1 MTLRGKGWRKGIGAF
16 LIAGTS
22 VPVALLLP
30 ASCGAA
36 CGACPV
42 SGGCLVIPG
51 AVAVLAAAGHQS
63 DLSGRIRRAIKPDPI
78 SGDGFRPDDIL

>member
-1 MTLRGKGWRKGIGAF
+1 MTLPGRGWRRGIGAF
-16 LIAGTS
+16 IIAGAST
-22 VPVALLLP
+22 PLALLLP

-51 AVAVLAAAGHQS
+51 TVAVIAAACHQS
-63 DLSGRIRRAIKPDPI
+63 DLTGRIRRAMKADPVPGEGTGP
-78 SGDGFRPDDIL
+78 GDIQ